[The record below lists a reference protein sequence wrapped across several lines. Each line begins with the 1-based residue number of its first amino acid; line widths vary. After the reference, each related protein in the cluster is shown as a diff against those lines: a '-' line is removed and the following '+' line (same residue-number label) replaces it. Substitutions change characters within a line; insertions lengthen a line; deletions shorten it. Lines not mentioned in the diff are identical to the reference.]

1 MQLDY
6 LRDFQIHKIDIHI
19 RTCSHL
25 QIALSGAQDAQPE
38 SHHAR
43 VHSQISWR
51 YFISSVIILLK
62 RDSFDVPDKYI
73 VSERLFLESVTYI
86 LLHYITFCPDCIP
99 TVVHP
104 ENVEPCE
111 SDALPVS
118 MLSDAENHKRKFD
131 QI

>member
-19 RTCSHL
+19 RICSHL

-51 YFISSVIILLK
+51 YFISSAIILLK

-73 VSERLFLESVTYI
+73 VSERLFLESVTYV
-86 LLHYITFCPDCIP
+86 LLHYILPGL
-99 TVVHP
+99 H
-104 ENVEPCE
+104 
-111 SDALPVS
+111 SDSSAP
-118 MLSDAENHKRKFD
+118 
-131 QI
+131 